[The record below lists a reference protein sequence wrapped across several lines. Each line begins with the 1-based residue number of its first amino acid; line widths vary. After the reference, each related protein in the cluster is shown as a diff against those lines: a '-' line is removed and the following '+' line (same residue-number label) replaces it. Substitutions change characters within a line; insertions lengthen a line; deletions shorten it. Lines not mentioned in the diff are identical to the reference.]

1 MIQYT
6 DLGKSDIVK
15 HFKDMSIMIPEIDV
29 ISDNNNL
36 QQVKPL
42 HRPSSA
48 LLCMGVEYSY
58 CGSQPITGV
67 VQMSVAL
74 ALINDAYSQQA
85 FHRLMCSSE
94 IIHLK

>member
-1 MIQYT
+1 
-6 DLGKSDIVK
+6 
-15 HFKDMSIMIPEIDV
+15 MIPEIDV
-29 ISDNNNL
+29 ISDKKNL

-42 HRPSSA
+42 HVISQTGPSSA
-48 LLCMGVEYSY
+48 LLCVGVEYSY

-74 ALINDAYSQQA
+74 ALINGAYSQQA

-94 IIHLK
+94 IINLK